1 MVSSP
6 LVEPSVADILALT
19 TGVVV
24 RTQKRIGISATTKS
38 ENSAL
43 SRKTLDALRASYDG
57 LASRSDPF
65 TVDMIGAPR
74 SE

>member
-1 MVSSP
+1 MVSSSFIQP
-6 LVEPSVADILALT
+6 NVAEILALT
-19 TGVVV
+19 TGVLVQ
-24 RTQKRIGISATTKS
+24 TQKRIDVSIST
-38 ENSAL
+38 NSQHNTL
-43 SRKTLDALRASYDG
+43 SRKAIDALRASYNG